1 MYDSIDRQ
9 SELSSSPV
17 CQPDGFDDLRHHS
30 CRILLESSPS
40 WAQLIAV
47 AGSGR
52 YFSFPS
58 FDIYEADQQ
67 DQHKETELKSP

>member
-1 MYDSIDRQ
+1 MYDSVDRQ

-17 CQPDGFDDLRHHS
+17 SHSDGFDDLHHHP
-30 CRILLESSPS
+30 C
-40 WAQLIAV
+40 
-47 AGSGR
+47 SGR

-67 DQHKETELKSP
+67 DEHKETELKSP